1 MEMKIADNGP
11 GVPEKN
17 RAHIFEP
24 FFTTKE
30 DVGTGLGLWVSKEI
44 AERHGGKIELSS
56 DHHSDLGGAV
66 FVVFLPYEAQLE
78 TAGGA
83 AWAS

>member
-1 MEMKIADNGP
+1 MEIEIADDGP

-17 RAHIFEP
+17 RAQIFEP

-44 AERHGGKIELSS
+44 AERHRGKVQLSLGKDGG
-56 DHHSDLGGAV
+56 LGGAV
-66 FVVFLPYEAQLE
+66 FTVFLPLDAQIEASS
-78 TAGGA
+78 GA
-83 AWAS
+83 A

>member
-17 RAHIFEP
+17 RAHMFEP

-44 AERHGGKIELSS
+44 AERHGGKIQLNP
-56 DHHSDLGGAV
+56 DGHADLGGAV
-66 FVVFLPYEAQLE
+66 FMVFLPYDAQLE

-83 AWAS
+83 A